1 MTYFQSFFLQTFN
14 DIILMSLV
22 PEQLRYSDQKPAFKK
37 DSRSDKRN
45 YRPVSTLTNISRIYE
60 RLLYKQQAFKTWSY
74 TFLR

>member
-22 PEQLRYSDQKPAFKK
+22 PEQLRYADQKPAFKK

-45 YRPVSTLTNISRIYE
+45 YRPVSTLTNISRI
-60 RLLYKQQAFKTWSY
+60 
-74 TFLR
+74 